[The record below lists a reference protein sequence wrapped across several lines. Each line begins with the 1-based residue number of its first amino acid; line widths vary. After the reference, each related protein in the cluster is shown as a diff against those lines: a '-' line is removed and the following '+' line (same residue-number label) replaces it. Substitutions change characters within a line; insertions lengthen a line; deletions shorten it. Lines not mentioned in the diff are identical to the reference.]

1 LAWCWHCSWFS
12 LRLDRNKPRHQGLQE
27 GQSSSDSRYLL
38 SLVDALRRKLTAFL
52 EETENG
58 DPVAAFRELP
68 LRLPGYSSRVFA
80 TAQNIRDKTRW
91 SDLTESERVRRRVL
105 ERIDVWGD
113 GDDQEEASASRGET
127 PDDHGDQEQPD
138 PVPADVQPARATS
151 PAVLPRQQDHDPL
164 RPPPEPYLRN
174 LGRFDLIRNIS
185 TLMGEPGWDLA
196 GWTRVPGL
204 FYIRKDGRALA
215 WTEHGVNRLDDWGVV
230 IEGSFLSYTADPRR
244 PLAADTVEQAA
255 RLVRDA
261 MAVGLVDA
269 DTAPRHR

>member
-1 LAWCWHCSWFS
+1 MTTSQDEDAC
-12 LRLDRNKPRHQGLQE
+12 LR
-27 GQSSSDSRYLL
+27 QSARGPARRSCTGARWGEDSRHLL

-58 DPVAAFRELP
+58 DPVAAFRELT

-91 SDLTESERVRRRVL
+91 PDLTESERVRRRML

-113 GDDQEEASASRGET
+113 DVDPDGASASRGET

-138 PVPADVQPARATS
+138 PVPADVQPARAIP
-151 PAVLPRQQDHDPL
+151 PAVLPRRQDHDPL
-164 RPPPEPYLRN
+164 RPPLEPYLRN

-196 GWTRVPGL
+196 GWTRAPGL

-215 WTEHGVNRLDDWGVV
+215 WTEHGVNRLDGWGVV
-230 IEGSFLSYTADPRR
+230 IEGSFLSYTADQQR

-255 RLVRDA
+255 LLVRDA
-261 MAVGLVDA
+261 LAAGLVDA
-269 DTAPRHR
+269 DTAPTHS